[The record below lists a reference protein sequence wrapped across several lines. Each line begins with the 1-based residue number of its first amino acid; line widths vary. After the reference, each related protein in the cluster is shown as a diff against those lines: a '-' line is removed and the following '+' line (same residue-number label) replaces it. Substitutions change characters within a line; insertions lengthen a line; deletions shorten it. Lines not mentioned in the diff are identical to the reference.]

1 MLTLLAFAVGMGA
14 LIAFHEFGHYR
25 VARWCG
31 VKVLRFSIGFGK
43 PLLTWRKSPDDTEF
57 VLCLLPLGGYVQML
71 DEREAKVASE
81 QRHLAFNNQSLAKR
95 AAIVAAGP
103 AANALL
109 AVMLYACVQWWGVSE
124 QRAVLSQPAPTSLA
138 AQAGL
143 QAGDHVRQLRL
154 VGSGG
159 SDSNEAAQD
168 VRSFQALRWALSQAI
183 SAGDD
188 IELGVSAAQDH
199 QSDASS
205 DKLSALRWYVLSV
218 SSLPNKEPSANA
230 FNALGINVPFMPP
243 QIGQVVDAGA
253 ASAAGLQTGDHV
265 LSIDGE
271 PVPDAQAL
279 RQHIQSRVDGRGQAL
294 AAQVWRVRRGEQTL
308 ELLVQPKPYLLDGK
322 QAEAF
327 GLPPSAQHHIG
338 RIGAYVGV
346 PPESFLV
353 RAGLFEGVVQGAVKA
368 WDVAV
373 MSLRMLGHMVVGQ
386 ASLSNLSGP
395 ITIAEVAGQS
405 ASVGLS
411 AYLTFLGLISV
422 SLAVLNLL
430 PIPVLDGG
438 HLMYYL
444 WEWVTGKPVTPQWMA
459 GLTRGGMA
467 VLFAL
472 MAVALFND
480 IARIASS

>member
-43 PLLTWRKSPDDTEF
+43 PLVKWQKSPSDTEF

-71 DEREAKVASE
+71 DEREDKVPAE
-81 QRHLAFNNQSLAKR
+81 QRHLAFNNQSLGKR

-103 AANALL
+103 IANALL
-109 AVMLYACVQWWGVSE
+109 AVLLYACVQWWGVQE
-124 QRAVLSQPAPTSLA
+124 QQAILSQPPASSLA
-138 AQAGL
+138 AQSGL
-143 QAGDHVRQLRL
+143 RAGDHVRELRA
-154 VGSGG
+154 VGA
-159 SDSNEAAQD
+159 DAAQA
-168 VRSFQALRWALSQAI
+168 VRSFQALRWELSQAV
-183 SAGDD
+183 SAGVD
-188 IELGVSAAQDH
+188 IELGVANGADTT
-199 QSDASS
+199 
-205 DKLSALRWYVLSV
+205 LTPLRWYVLNISK
-218 SSLPNKEPSANA
+218 LPNKEPSAQT
-230 FNALGINVPFMPP
+230 FNALGITVPFMPAE
-243 QIGQVVDAGA
+243 IGQVVVGGAGA
-253 ASAAGLQTGDHV
+253 AAGLQLGDQV

-271 PVPDAQAL
+271 RVADAQAL
-279 RQHIQSRVDGRGQAL
+279 RQHIQSRVDASGSAL
-294 AAQVWRVRRGEQTL
+294 APQVWLVQRGEQTL
-308 ELLVQPKPYLLDGK
+308 ELAVQPQPYLLDAQ
-322 QAEAF
+322 QAQAL
-327 GLPPSAQHHIG
+327 GLAAGAQHHIG
-338 RIGAYVGV
+338 RIGAYVGAL
-346 PPESFLV
+346 PESFLV
-353 RAGLFEGVVQGAVKA
+353 RAGPLEGLAQGAAKA
-368 WDVAV
+368 WDVAA
-373 MSLRMLGHMVVGQ
+373 MSLRMLVQMVMGE

-405 ASVGLS
+405 ASVGLG